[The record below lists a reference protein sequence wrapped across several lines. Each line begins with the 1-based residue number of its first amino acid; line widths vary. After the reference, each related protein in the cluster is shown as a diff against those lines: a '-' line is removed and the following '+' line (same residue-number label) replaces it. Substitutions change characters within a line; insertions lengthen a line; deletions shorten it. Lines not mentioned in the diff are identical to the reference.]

1 MGHSVVVFEADHEIG
16 GRASTLRDGGF
27 TLDTGAS
34 LLLSNYRRTIS
45 LVRTL
50 GGDEEI
56 VRYRGRSG
64 FHDGD
69 RIHVLRLES
78 RRSYLRLD
86 LLPTRDKLRFARR
99 GLRLAIKGAPDM
111 FDLSEL
117 GQADDGVTIATWARQ
132 EFGDAGYEYVVR
144 PSIEGMTG
152 FSCEEVSA
160 ATGKALLNA
169 GGWRGLSFYAI
180 RPGTCALCEWL
191 LVGSDCRLGCPVES
205 VSSAS
210 GEVVVRSGAGSE
222 TFAGAIVATDA
233 RTAAQLIQPG
243 AAEKALSRVR
253 YAANVHVALAYEE
266 DPWPRAPVD
275 AVFPV
280 GPGEPTQGTT
290 ALLSRKSSG
299 LVPEGAQMA
308 SVYFGDAMARRLGS
322 DVDAV
327 ERARKT
333 IEIFLGAAP
342 RPLFERVYRR
352 TRAVPIPEPGGFS
365 RLTAASEL
373 VPRRVK
379 LAGDYLGHQGIEGA
393 IRSGERAAKDLDLE
407 IR

>member
-1 MGHSVVVFEADHEIG
+1 MA
-16 GRASTLRDGGF
+16 AC
-27 TLDTGAS
+27 
-34 LLLSNYRRTIS
+34 
-45 LVRTL
+45 
-50 GGDEEI
+50 
-56 VRYRGRSG
+56 
-64 FHDGD
+64 
-69 RIHVLRLES
+69 
-78 RRSYLRLD
+78 
-86 LLPTRDKLRFARR
+86 ARR
-99 GLRLAIKGAPDM
+99 R
-111 FDLSEL
+111 
-117 GQADDGVTIATWARQ
+117 GV
-132 EFGDAGYEYVVR
+132 
-144 PSIEGMTG
+144 
-152 FSCEEVSA
+152 
-160 ATGKALLNA
+160 
-169 GGWRGLSFYAI
+169 
-180 RPGTCALCEWL
+180 
-191 LVGSDCRLGCPVES
+191 
-205 VSSAS
+205 
-210 GEVVVRSGAGSE
+210 
-222 TFAGAIVATDA
+222 
-233 RTAAQLIQPG
+233 
-243 AAEKALSRVR
+243 
-253 YAANVHVALAYEE
+253 
-266 DPWPRAPVD
+266 
-275 AVFPV
+275 PV

>member
-99 GLRLAIKGAPDM
+99 GLRLAMKGGPDM

-117 GQADDGVTIATWARQ
+117 GQADDGETTATWARQ
-132 EFGDAGYEYVVR
+132 TFGDAGYEYVVR

-275 AVFPV
+275 AVSRL
-280 GPGEPTQGTT
+280 GPANPRRGRRHCSPASPPASFRRALRWRASTSATRWQG
-290 ALLSRKSSG
+290 ALARTSMPWSVPERRLRSSSG
-299 LVPEGAQMA
+299 RLRGLCLSACIEGPELC
-308 SVYFGDAMARRLGS
+308 R
-322 DVDAV
+322 
-327 ERARKT
+327 
-333 IEIFLGAAP
+333 
-342 RPLFERVYRR
+342 
-352 TRAVPIPEPGGFS
+352 S
-365 RLTAASEL
+365 RSPAASH
-373 VPRRVK
+373 VSRR
-379 LAGDYLGHQGIEGA
+379 
-393 IRSGERAAKDLDLE
+393 RASWY
-407 IR
+407 RGV